1 MVEKRPETFQM
12 QKYFGN
18 YRAFGVRISAAAKVC
33 WGRGCQE
40 ANYEGF
46 VSGCS
51 SLGIALT

>member
-1 MVEKRPETFQM
+1 M

-18 YRAFGVRISAAAKVC
+18 YRAIGVSVPAAAEVC
-33 WGRGCQE
+33 NGQGCQE

-51 SLGIALT
+51 SLGISLT